1 MPNWKTQQL
10 NSSGETTEGTK
21 QLPNWKTQYLNNSET
36 EKYVDDVA
44 ETEKSYSNKPPV
56 NMRHVDSNMRPLSWK
71 TTNGKSRWQANIVA
85 AHSREGSASRSNNN
99 LEASST
105 ESSNSNSERASTI
118 SSEIMEN
125 VELTEEE
132 SAVLSQILNMGNLDK
147 PIIPAEKCDNKLETN
162 TYEYESTINQVKKSL
177 SRNSSSSR

>member
-1 MPNWKTQQL
+1 M
-10 NSSGETTEGTK
+10 
-21 QLPNWKTQYLNNSET
+21 
-36 EKYVDDVA
+36 A
-44 ETEKSYSNKPPV
+44 ETEKSSNKPPV
-56 NMRHVDSNMRPLSWK
+56 NMRPLSWK
-71 TTNGKSRWQANIVA
+71 TANGKSRWQSNIVA

-99 LEASST
+99 LATSST

-132 SAVLSQILNMGNLDK
+132 SAVLSRILNMGDLDK
-147 PIIPAEKCDNKLETN
+147 PIPADKCDNKLETN
-162 TYEYESTINQVKKSL
+162 TYEYESTISQVKQNL

>member
-10 NSSGETTEGTK
+10 NSSGETEGTK

-44 ETEKSYSNKPPV
+44 ETEKSYSKPPV
-56 NMRHVDSNMRPLSWK
+56 NMRPLSWK
-71 TTNGKSRWQANIVA
+71 TTNGKSRWQTNIVA

-99 LEASST
+99 LENSSSN

-132 SAVLSQILNMGNLDK
+132 SAVLSRILNMGDLDK
-147 PIIPAEKCDNKLETN
+147 PIPADKCDNKLETN
-162 TYEYESTINQVKKSL
+162 TYEYDSTINQVKHNL

>member
-10 NSSGETTEGTK
+10 NSSGETEGTK

-44 ETEKSYSNKPPV
+44 ETEKSYSKPPV
-56 NMRHVDSNMRPLSWK
+56 NMRPLSWK
-71 TTNGKSRWQANIVA
+71 TTNGKSRWQTNIVA

-99 LEASST
+99 LENSSSN

-132 SAVLSQILNMGNLDK
+132 SAVLSRILNMGDLDK
-147 PIIPAEKCDNKLETN
+147 PIPAENKCDNNKLETN
-162 TYEYESTINQVKKSL
+162 NYETYEPTINQVKQNL

>member
-10 NSSGETTEGTK
+10 NSSGETEGTK

-44 ETEKSYSNKPPV
+44 ETEKSSNKPPV
-56 NMRHVDSNMRPLSWK
+56 TMRPLSWK

-99 LEASST
+99 LTTSST

-132 SAVLSQILNMGNLDK
+132 SAVLSRILNMGDLDK
-147 PIIPAEKCDNKLETN
+147 PIPAENKCDNKLETN
-162 TYEYESTINQVKKSL
+162 TYEYESTINQVKQNL

>member
-10 NSSGETTEGTK
+10 NSSGENSDGTK

-44 ETEKSYSNKPPV
+44 ETEKYSTKPPV
-56 NMRHVDSNMRPLSWK
+56 NMRPLSWK
-71 TTNGKSRWQANIVA
+71 TTNGKSRWQTNIVA

-99 LEASST
+99 LENSSSN

-132 SAVLSQILNMGNLDK
+132 SAVLSRILNMGDLDK
-147 PIIPAEKCDNKLETN
+147 PIPAENKCDNNKLETN
-162 TYEYESTINQVKKSL
+162 TYEYESTINQVKQNL